1 MCDYFQNRQD
11 RETFVD
17 FRFQKETA
25 EEYASVHKKL
35 FDYFIKLMKTPEGK
49 LKLTNYH
56 LTMLVA
62 DSLYGVPK
70 DIDTA
75 PISMFI
81 SDEARQL
88 IAQFIEEEKDKIW
101 HQTLYK
107 IPVLAARYKLN
118 EISQHDKNYT

>member
-1 MCDYFQNRQD
+1 MQLIEAHYMCDYFQNRQD

-35 FDYFIKLMKTPEGK
+35 FDYFIKLVKTPEGK

-88 IAQFIEEEKDKIW
+88 IA
-101 HQTLYK
+101 
-107 IPVLAARYKLN
+107 
-118 EISQHDKNYT
+118 